1 MSGSV
6 ARIAIAIVLLHI
18 AGSTFAAPAPAPAGP
33 GDPPGSGRLGKFG
46 DLRTLLIE
54 GAVLIPADA
63 LRRTLAKDWALQD
76 APAMPEPQA
85 LLDDLRFTVEG
96 DTALARDV
104 RGSAEVLRAMN
115 DADVQAIARILPPAV
130 ATLFERIA
138 RQLKHRHDEPVQKV
152 MLDAITQLW
161 TPALRDQLITDLST
175 IAVGKR
181 P

>member
-1 MSGSV
+1 
-6 ARIAIAIVLLHI
+6 
-18 AGSTFAAPAPAPAGP
+18 
-33 GDPPGSGRLGKFG
+33 
-46 DLRTLLIE
+46 
-54 GAVLIPADA
+54 
-63 LRRTLAKDWALQD
+63 
-76 APAMPEPQA
+76 MPEPQA

-130 ATLFERIA
+130 ATRFERIA
-138 RQLKHRHDEPVQKV
+138 RQLKQRHDEPVQKV
-152 MLDAITQLW
+152 ILDAITQLW

-175 IAVGKR
+175 IAAGKR